1 MDRELSRKI
10 ASPVTLHGSR
20 RVTTDGRPVLE
31 ATPEDGPWIGM
42 RRACEILGVNQS
54 TLRAWT
60 DGGRVP
66 VFLTPGGHRRYREA
80 DLRAL
85 LESGGHGAPVEPLSS
100 ALMASHARYEE
111 VARQALSSPWFE
123 RFDVPARRQ
132 FRLLGTSMLNLLTV
146 YLAASNAAEREQAL
160 TRSRDLAAEYGEM
173 ATRLGLT
180 LAEATE
186 AFLLFRNPVLE
197 VVHQWLGEQ
206 VPPSRQARETLGRV
220 NQFMDQVLI
229 AMTAAHERGAH
240 PSPPDRP

>member
-1 MDRELSRKI
+1 
-10 ASPVTLHGSR
+10 
-20 RVTTDGRPVLE
+20 
-31 ATPEDGPWIGM
+31 M

-54 TLRAWT
+54 TLRTWT
-60 DGGRVP
+60 DSGRVP

-85 LESGGHGAPVEPLSS
+85 LESGAAGTAVEPLST
-100 ALMASHARYEE
+100 ALLASHDRYEQ
-111 VARQALSSPWFE
+111 VARGALSSPWFQ
-123 RFDVPARRQ
+123 RFDADARRQ
-132 FRLLGTSMLNLLTV
+132 FRLLGVSMLNLLTTHLV
-146 YLAASNAAEREQAL
+146 ASTGGEREDAMA
-160 TRSRDLAAEYGEM
+160 RARDLASEYGQM

-197 VVHQWLGEQ
+197 TVHQWLAAQ
-206 VPPSRQARETLGRV
+206 SAPTRHASDMLGRV

-240 PSPPDRP
+240 PEPPTGSAVSEV

>member
-1 MDRELSRKI
+1 
-10 ASPVTLHGSR
+10 
-20 RVTTDGRPVLE
+20 
-31 ATPEDGPWIGM
+31 M

-60 DGGRVP
+60 DSGRVP

-85 LESGGHGAPVEPLSS
+85 LESGSPGQSVEPLSA
-100 ALMASHARYEE
+100 ALLASHARYEQ

-123 RFDVPARRQ
+123 RFDVDARRQ
-132 FRLLGTSMLNLLTV
+132 FRLLGTSMLNLLTT
-146 YLAASNAAEREQAL
+146 YLVATDQAEREHAL
-160 TRSRDLAAEYGEM
+160 NRGRELASEYGEM
-173 ATRLGLT
+173 ATRLGLS

-197 VVHQWLGEQ
+197 TVHQWLGSQ
-206 VPPSRQARETLGRV
+206 AQPSRQSGEMLGRV

-229 AMTAAHERGAH
+229 VMTAAHERGSH
-240 PSPPDRP
+240 PSSTDATPPSTEGP

>member
-1 MDRELSRKI
+1 VS
-10 ASPVTLHGSR
+10 
-20 RVTTDGRPVLE
+20 TDGSSIL
-31 ATPEDGPWIGM
+31 AASPEDGPWIGM

-60 DGGRVP
+60 DSGRVP
-66 VFLTPGGHRRYREA
+66 VFLTPGGHRRYRET

-85 LESGGHGAPVEPLSS
+85 LEVGAANVSTEPLST
-100 ALMASHARYEE
+100 ALLASHERYEQ
-111 VARQALSSPWFE
+111 VARGALSSPWFQ

-132 FRLLGTSMLNLLTV
+132 FRLLGISMLNLLTTHLV
-146 YLAASNAAEREQAL
+146 ALTVAERDDAL
-160 TRSRDLAAEYGEM
+160 VRGRELAAEYGEM

-197 VVHQWLGEQ
+197 TVHQWLGAQ
-206 VPPSRQARETLGRV
+206 SIPTRQASDMLGRV

-229 AMTAAHERGAH
+229 AMTAAHERGSQASAQTN
-240 PSPPDRP
+240 P

>member
-1 MDRELSRKI
+1 
-10 ASPVTLHGSR
+10 
-20 RVTTDGRPVLE
+20 
-31 ATPEDGPWIGM
+31 M

-85 LESGGHGAPVEPLSS
+85 LESGGHASSVEPLSA
-100 ALMASHARYEE
+100 ALLASHDRYEQ

-123 RFDVPARRQ
+123 RFDVAARRQ
-132 FRLLGTSMLNLLTV
+132 FRLLGTSMLNLLTTHLV
-146 YLAASNAAEREQAL
+146 ATSPAERELAL
-160 TRSRDLAAEYGEM
+160 GRARELAAEYGEM

-197 VVHQWLGEQ
+197 TVHQWLGTQ
-206 VPPSRQARETLGRV
+206 APPSRQAGDMLGRV
-220 NQFMDQVLI
+220 NQFMDQVLV

-240 PSPPDRP
+240 PSAPVEP

>member
-1 MDRELSRKI
+1 VS
-10 ASPVTLHGSR
+10 
-20 RVTTDGRPVLE
+20 TDGAPVL
-31 ATPEDGPWIGM
+31 AASPEDGPWIGM

-85 LESGGHGAPVEPLSS
+85 LETGVAGASVEPLSA
-100 ALMASHARYEE
+100 ALLASHERYEL
-111 VARQALSSPWFE
+111 VARQALSSPWFQ
-123 RFDVPARRQ
+123 RFDGDARRQ
-132 FRLLGTSMLNLLTV
+132 FRLLGTSMLNLLTT
-146 YLAASNAAEREQAL
+146 YLVATSPTEREHAL
-160 TRSRDLAAEYGEM
+160 SRGRELAAEYGEM

-197 VVHQWLGEQ
+197 TVHQWMGTQ
-206 VPPSRQARETLGRV
+206 SPPSRQAGEMLGRV
-220 NQFMDQVLI
+220 NHFMDQVLI
-229 AMTAAHERGAH
+229 VMTGAHEQGAH
-240 PSPPDRP
+240 PVESSNG

>member
-1 MDRELSRKI
+1 
-10 ASPVTLHGSR
+10 
-20 RVTTDGRPVLE
+20 
-31 ATPEDGPWIGM
+31 M

-60 DGGRVP
+60 DSGRVP

-85 LESGGHGAPVEPLSS
+85 LEAGHPGPSVEPLSS
-100 ALMASHARYEE
+100 ALLASHARYEQ

-123 RFDVPARRQ
+123 RFDVDARRQ
-132 FRLLGTSMLNLLTV
+132 FRLLGTSMLNLLTTHLV
-146 YLAASNAAEREQAL
+146 ATDPAEREHAL
-160 TRSRDLAAEYGEM
+160 NRGRELAAEYGEM

-197 VVHQWLGEQ
+197 TVHQWLDSQ
-206 VPPSRQARETLGRV
+206 SQPSRHSGEMLGRV
-220 NQFMDQVLI
+220 NQFMDQTLI
-229 AMTAAHERGAH
+229 VMTVAHERGAH
-240 PSPPDRP
+240 ASPPDTIQRAPDGT

>member
-1 MDRELSRKI
+1 
-10 ASPVTLHGSR
+10 
-20 RVTTDGRPVLE
+20 VTTDGTPVL
-31 ATPEDGPWIGM
+31 AASPEDGPWIGM

-85 LESGGHGAPVEPLSS
+85 LESGAAGATEPLST
-100 ALMASHARYEE
+100 ALLASHDRYEQ
-111 VARQALSSPWFE
+111 VARQALSSPWFR
-123 RFDVPARRQ
+123 RFDGPAVRQ
-132 FRLLGTSMLNLLTV
+132 FRLLGTSMLNLLTTHV
-146 YLAASNAAEREQAL
+146 VSASSTEREYAL
-160 TRSRDLAAEYGEM
+160 ARGRELAAEYGDM

-197 VVHQWLGEQ
+197 TVHQWLGAQ
-206 VPPSRQARETLGRV
+206 NPPPRLAGDTLGRV
-220 NQFMDQVLI
+220 NQFMDQVLV

-240 PSPPDRP
+240 PESSDGQ

>member
-1 MDRELSRKI
+1 MTI
-10 ASPVTLHGSR
+10 
-20 RVTTDGRPVLE
+20 DGRPVL
-31 ATPEDGPWIGM
+31 ATNPEDGPWVGM

-85 LESGGHGAPVEPLSS
+85 LESGSQAPSVEPLAS
-100 ALMASHARYEE
+100 ALLASHARYEQ
-111 VARQALSSPWFE
+111 VARQALSSPWFA
-123 RFDVPARRQ
+123 RFDGPAVRQ
-132 FRLLGTSMLNLLTV
+132 FRLLGTSMLNLLINHLT
-146 YLAASNAAEREQAL
+146 ASNPTERESAL
-160 TRSRDLAAEYGEM
+160 GRGRELAAEYGEM

-197 VVHQWLGEQ
+197 TVHQWLGQQ
-206 VPPSRQARETLGRV
+206 VPPSRQAGDTLGRV

-229 AMTAAHERGAH
+229 AMTAAHERGGRT
-240 PSPPDRP
+240 SSGNSV

>member
-1 MDRELSRKI
+1 MS
-10 ASPVTLHGSR
+10 
-20 RVTTDGRPVLE
+20 TDGTSILA
-31 ATPEDGPWIGM
+31 ATPDDGPWIGM

-60 DGGRVP
+60 DSGRVP

-85 LESGGHGAPVEPLSS
+85 LEAGAGAVSTEPLST
-100 ALMASHARYEE
+100 ALLASHERYEQ
-111 VARQALSSPWFE
+111 VARGALSSPWFQ

-132 FRLLGTSMLNLLTV
+132 FRLLGISMLNLLTTHLV
-146 YLAASNAAEREQAL
+146 ALTPAERDDAL
-160 TRSRDLAAEYGEM
+160 VRGRELATEYGEM

-197 VVHQWLGEQ
+197 TVHQWLGAQ
-206 VPPSRQARETLGRV
+206 STPTRQAGDMLGRV

-229 AMTAAHERGAH
+229 AMTAAHERGSH
-240 PSPPDRP
+240 PGPMAEA

>member
-1 MDRELSRKI
+1 
-10 ASPVTLHGSR
+10 
-20 RVTTDGRPVLE
+20 
-31 ATPEDGPWIGM
+31 M

-85 LESGGHGAPVEPLSS
+85 LESGGSGASMEPLSA
-100 ALMASHARYEE
+100 ALLASHDRYEH

-123 RFDVPARRQ
+123 RFDTVARRQ
-132 FRLLGTSMLNLLTV
+132 FRLLGTSMLNLLTN
-146 YLAASNAAEREQAL
+146 YLISPSPAERESAL
-160 TRSRDLAAEYGEM
+160 GRGRDLAAEYGVM

-197 VVHQWLGEQ
+197 TVYQWLGSQ
-206 VPPSRQARETLGRV
+206 SQPTRQAGDMLGRA

-240 PSPPDRP
+240 PSAPEAPDQP